1 MKGTFFF
8 CWMLCSFLAG
18 AQNAT
23 KPLTANVDDN
33 TLLWEISGNGLLKP
47 SYLYGTFHL
56 LCKQDI
62 HFSDACRKAISNSR
76 KVYFELD
83 IDDPETLFGGFKL
96 LNMKAGKTLDSLL
109 TANEYKRVS
118 AYFKDSLKA
127 SLGIFKNMKPYFLI
141 AMLYPKM
148 MPCKSISGVEE
159 GIMEIAKE
167 NKKEINGL
175 ETMAFQASVFDSI
188 SYEQQAK
195 ELLNMVDSMGTS
207 RKYFSL
213 MNKAYLQQDMAA
225 IEKLVFDTGAGM
237 QDNQDILLSSRNRDW
252 VNKLQGIM
260 KTASVFIAVGAGHLI
275 GNEGLIQLLRNE
287 GYQLK
292 PINNQ

>member
-1 MKGTFFF
+1 MKVMFFF

-33 TLLWEISGNGLLKP
+33 TLLWEISGNRLLKP

-62 HFSDACRKAISNSR
+62 HFSDACRKAISNSS

-83 IDDPETLFGGFKL
+83 IDDPATLFGGFKL

-148 MPCKSISGVEE
+148 MPCKSISGVED
-159 GIMEIAKE
+159 GIMAIAKE

-195 ELLNMVDSMGTS
+195 ELLNMIDSMGTS

-260 KTASVFIAVGAGHLI
+260 KTGSVFIAVGAGHLI

-292 PINNQ
+292 PINNK